1 MSALE
6 LVVLSVLPLNAK
18 SPVMIPVIVSVSPD
32 TAVVML
38 DVPAIL
44 NDSPRLIAVPVLS
57 SPTRVIDVDATPP
70 NATPS
75 TYCLVA
81 ASPLAVGAPRLVIL
95 APLKLTDPVPEG
107 DNTRSSLL
115 LLVEILLSTIC
126 IASEYNE
133 LVLTDSADT
142 VPDTNKSSAIS
153 IAEESSELKL
163 LVITLFDFSVP
174 DTVTPSL
181 ICTTDESSL
190 CITLVYNVGVET
202 DPVTI
207 NESLMVILVLSSELI
222 TLSVIRI
229 FFNSTAP
236 DPLGW
241 ILIVPLV
248 VLVVI
253 I

>member
-1 MSALE
+1 MTEPE
-6 LVVLSVLPLNAK
+6 LD
-18 SPVMIPVIVSVSPD
+18 PD
-32 TAVVML
+32 
-38 DVPAIL
+38 
-44 NDSPRLIAVPVLS
+44 
-57 SPTRVIDVDATPP
+57 
-70 NATPS
+70 
-75 TYCLVA
+75 
-81 ASPLAVGAPRLVIL
+81 
-95 APLKLTDPVPEG
+95 K
-107 DNTRSSLL
+107 TRSSLL
-115 LLVEILLSTIC
+115 LLADMLLSTIC

-142 VPDTNKSSAIS
+142 VPDINKSSKTS

-222 TLSVIRI
+222 TLSEIRI